1 MSAYGGEAEAV
12 DFGRLIAEIE
22 EEARRL
28 RREGIVSAGYERE
41 LDAIFTRLAPAAAA
55 EDFDAALSS
64 AEELAHI
71 DPHAPVL
78 SNKPAGSAMKKA
90 VRKMIFF
97 YGAHLTEQF
106 TQFSTTI
113 ARATRLL
120 GRRVDAVETARP
132 SVSPAVA
139 AVVASLDPG
148 PEGVDFASALR
159 ERLKAA
165 PGRVIVGECGRGDLL
180 RLLVDGGIDAYGVE
194 PRTRLAD
201 AAGAADLEVRED
213 AVLDHLRLVPVHA
226 VAGVVLVGCVDRV
239 PVGTRI
245 ELLQEAA
252 RVLEPGGTVAVIVG
266 SGPGGQPGARALAD
280 LLGERPLHADTWRV
294 LLEAE
299 GFESVDVEEGAL
311 VVGRRRAR

>member
-1 MSAYGGEAEAV
+1 VSAPGGEAEAV

-28 RREGIVSAGYERE
+28 RREGVVSAGYERE
-41 LDAIFTRLAPAAAA
+41 LDAIFTRLAPPAAA
-55 EDFDAALSS
+55 EDFDAALAS

-78 SNKPAGSAMKKA
+78 SNKPAGSAMKKT
-90 VRKMIFF
+90 VRKLVFF
-97 YGAHLTEQF
+97 YGAYLTDQV

-113 ARATRLL
+113 ARTTRLL
-120 GRRVDAVETARP
+120 GRRVDALEAALP
-132 SVSPAVA
+132 SVSPTVRAI
-139 AVVASLDPG
+139 VASLDPG
-148 PEGVDFASALR
+148 PEGVEFASALR
-159 ERLKAA
+159 ERLPAA
-165 PGRVIVGECGRGDLL
+165 SGRVVVGECGRGDLL
-180 RLLVDGGIDAYGVE
+180 RPLVDGGIDAYGVE

-201 AAGAADLEVRED
+201 AAGAGNLEVRED
-213 AVLDHLRLVPVHA
+213 AVLDHLRLVPTHA
-226 VAGVVLVGCVDRV
+226 LAGVVLVGCVDRV

-252 RVLEPGGTVAVIVG
+252 RALEPGGTLGVIVG
-266 SGPGGQPGARALAD
+266 SGPSGQPGARALAD

-299 GFESVDVEEGAL
+299 GFESVDVVDAAL
-311 VVGRRRAR
+311 VVGRRSAR